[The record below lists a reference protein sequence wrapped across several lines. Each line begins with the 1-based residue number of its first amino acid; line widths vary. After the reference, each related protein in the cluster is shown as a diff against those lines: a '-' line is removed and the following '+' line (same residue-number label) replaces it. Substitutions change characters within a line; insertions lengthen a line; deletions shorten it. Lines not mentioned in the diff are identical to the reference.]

1 MEKPV
6 RFSLKNKSPEVLRAF
21 LMEHLL
27 TDEDITKGFLTRNN
41 WNYQI
46 KFDSLSDGVLILEN
60 LPCKLLV
67 SFQTRQGGASF
78 AVVRLIKKENT
89 ES

>member
-1 MEKPV
+1 MDKLV

-21 LMEHLL
+21 LMEHTLS
-27 TDEDITKGFLTRNN
+27 DEDITKGFLVRNN

-60 LPCKLLV
+60 LPCRVLV
-67 SFQTRQGGASF
+67 SFQTLQGGASF
-78 AVVRLIKKENT
+78 AVVRLIKSKT